1 VKKIGVYV
9 VVRDKATQ
17 FEEVK
22 NLEKL
27 IIELDIYG
35 NKL

>member
-1 VKKIGVYV
+1 MYGVLG
-9 VVRDKATQ
+9 DKATQ
-17 FEEVK
+17 FEEIK